1 LSLLFQFSYKYI
13 IYIVYKYGIY
23 SILNK
28 ISFIFAKK
36 VFDYFKFKYYQLILN
51 LFKLDIFM
59 K

>member
-1 LSLLFQFSYKYI
+1 M
-13 IYIVYKYGIY
+13 VYKYDIY